1 MSFSSLVRIVLGFF
15 ISAGLSYVSLSL
27 WMNKLSPFSL
37 DCSGLTEDGV
47 PFSRPTAAC
56 LAKLLLLQARF
67 ILQSCPLLSFPPRW
81 GLLQMSDPFQ
91 LALNIWIVFCWWTVL
106 SLLFMMKVSSAP
118 SRYMPQRL
126 YCCSGQGK
134 LWHWESQRDF
144 IQGHMSSL
152 QKKLIQNLYCR
163 LSALWIHPKMVL
175 SFWVCTIPVLLWV
188 APVHF
193 VMS

>member
-1 MSFSSLVRIVLGFF
+1 MIKTKHLEKKILPCWISVPLRRNRAWYLMSFSSLVRIVLGFF

-144 IQGHMSSL
+144 I
-152 QKKLIQNLYCR
+152 
-163 LSALWIHPKMVL
+163 
-175 SFWVCTIPVLLWV
+175 
-188 APVHF
+188 
-193 VMS
+193 